1 MINYKRTNWYGL
13 HYLLRIKG
21 SLLPQCM
28 PSMMIASL
36 IAGLTAAGYLDHV
49 FGGEDVRAFFGDP
62 YSMQMYGIV
71 RRRNRFPKLPAPA
84 RAHAARTLCP
94 CASAVVRPAGRRGPD
109 ARPPMRVRV
118 PAGLRLPLHRPPD
131 CLVPALLGGG
141 DARDAAS
148 PKRAS
153 AQC

>member
-36 IAGLTAAGYLDHV
+36 IAGLTAAGYLDHI

-71 RRRNRFPKLPAPA
+71 RRRNRFSQAA
-84 RAHAARTLCP
+84 RA
-94 CASAVVRPAGRRGPD
+94 
-109 ARPPMRVRV
+109 
-118 PAGLRLPLHRPPD
+118 
-131 CLVPALLGGG
+131 
-141 DARDAAS
+141 
-148 PKRAS
+148 RAS
-153 AQC
+153 ARGAHALPVRIGRGPTGWASRPRRAPPGARACARRSSVTSPSPA